1 MYQCKT
7 GEHRALQ
14 NVYFIPR
21 LDTNIISV
29 GQLDEDGHEVK
40 IHRGVMQIR
49 EEDGRL
55 LARIS

>member
-7 GEHRALQ
+7 GEHRVLP

-29 GQLDEDGHEVK
+29 GQLDEDSHEVK

-55 LARIS
+55 LARIL